1 MKKLLGL
8 FCVVALL
15 SACSSTGSNGGLFGG
30 SECDSRDARNF
41 MANAEDRVFFAF
53 DSSSLSDNAK
63 EILGTQ
69 VNWLKNTKMLMS
81 SFKVTA
87 TKEVPENTTWLWV
100 NVVPAPSETI

>member
-15 SACSSTGSNGGLFGG
+15 SACSSTGSMGGFFGG

-53 DSSSLSDNAK
+53 DSSALSDNAT
-63 EILGTQ
+63 EILDTQ
-69 VNWLKNTKMLMS
+69 VNWLKNTKTLTS
-81 SFKVTA
+81 LFKVTA

-100 NVVPAPSETI
+100 NAVPAL

>member
-53 DSSSLSDNAK
+53 DSSSPVSYTHLTLPT
-63 EILGTQ
+63 ILL
-69 VNWLKNTKMLMS
+69 V
-81 SFKVTA
+81 
-87 TKEVPENTTWLWV
+87 
-100 NVVPAPSETI
+100 